1 MATEPPSNLLKLW
14 RQEKITA
21 DMVIGY
27 LIQNQV
33 EHERAILAANLSRAG
48 LRNDLDGMAEQI
60 KTHQKMLDALQSG
73 LTKLQSM
80 VDELIDRRNR

>member
-1 MATEPPSNLLKLW
+1 MATEPPNNLLKLW

-21 DMVIGY
+21 DMAIGY

-33 EHERAILAANLSRAG
+33 KHERAILAANLSRAG
-48 LRNDLDGMAEQI
+48 LRNDLDELAEQV
-60 KTHQKMLDALQSG
+60 KTHQKMLDALQKV

-80 VDELIDRRNR
+80 VDELIDRNR